1 MANQSL
7 LRYLLRSLMRYSSN
21 IPRDRNYTVQHLRSC
36 EAQLAAITDALTV
49 NPHYEPLQFKAD
61 ITNAYRHLNH
71 AWNSRTWSAHR
82 LSPKRSAA
90 SQARDSKTLERLP
103 TDIALH
109 DPYGD
114 KPTPSYDAAQL
125 PLALP
130 KEIDTTL
137 YHLHDCTL
145 KIRSI
150 ANDLRSNCIFKRSL
164 GATIKHTFTESIA
177 RAYHHLNYA
186 WNSRHLEGDKSWG
199 SSDDEFYQ
207 LREMPVDIGFDA
219 TA

>member
-1 MANQSL
+1 
-7 LRYLLRSLMRYSSN
+7 MRYSSN

-36 EAQLAAITDALTV
+36 EAQLAAITDTLTA

-90 SQARDSKTLERLP
+90 SQARDNKKLERMP
-103 TDIALH
+103 TDIELH
-109 DPYGD
+109 HPYGD
-114 KPTPSYDAAQL
+114 KPTPSYEAAQL

-130 KEIDTTL
+130 KEVDYTL
-137 YHLHDCTL
+137 FHLRDCEGQISSL
-145 KIRSI
+145 AS
-150 ANDLRSNCIFKRSL
+150 DLRSNRKIKR
-164 GATIKHTFTESIA
+164 TFSAGIEH
-177 RAYHHLNYA
+177 AYHHLNYA
-186 WNSRHLEGDKSWG
+186 WNTRHLKGDKAWG
-199 SSDDEFYQ
+199 SDGDAFYE

-219 TA
+219 MT